1 MKKGSRKEKK
11 RKDRKT
17 NSEQVLT
24 CEHTVSGYWKEKE
37 NATVGYWIIYG
48 TSNSIGKGIWE
59 EIQNKKRE
67 EREGEGRMVKSSTV
81 YTLGLKLEEKRKG
94 KKDRKTDSEQV
105 LTCEHNVSGNRIEK
119 EK

>member
-37 NATVGYWIIYG
+37 
-48 TSNSIGKGIWE
+48 KE
-59 EIQNKKRE
+59 KK
-67 EREGEGRMVKSSTV
+67 ERR
-81 YTLGLKLEEKRKG
+81 KRKG
-94 KKDRKTDSEQV
+94 EKDKRKKRK
-105 LTCEHNVSGNRIEK
+105 G
-119 EK
+119 